1 MGAKDAAEG
10 KKHAGQSSDSDPR
23 SGDSEAPTLRASLR
37 YGDHL
42 DTVRRTPVEILY
54 FLFSMSQYLLSLRQQ
69 HSTGLSYDQ
78 YFQGRVSGS
87 PTHVAALPASTI

>member
-42 DTVRRTPVEILY
+42 ETPVNPDICTDYSTEDSCREFSILY
-54 FLFSMSQYLLSLRQQ
+54 SLCRSICFRCDSSIPLGY
-69 HSTGLSYDQ
+69 H
-78 YFQGRVSGS
+78 
-87 PTHVAALPASTI
+87 TINTFKAE